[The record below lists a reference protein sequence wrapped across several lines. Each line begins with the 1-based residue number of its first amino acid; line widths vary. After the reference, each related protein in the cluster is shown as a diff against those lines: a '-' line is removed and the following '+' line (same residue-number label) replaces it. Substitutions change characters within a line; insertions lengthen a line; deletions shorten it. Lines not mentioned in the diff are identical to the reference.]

1 VIYKMEIKNGI
12 LKISTHNICIL
23 LFIIS
28 LVVLPGI
35 IMLYMGLLYL
45 TYKEKIMGAIK
56 SLIIITFR
64 GILSTAVAV
73 YAGSY
78 DTMKLFVIF
87 ILSLYILY
95 KSFDV
100 NKKVNRITVI
110 VFSIFIFCIYII
122 IASFI
127 SGSYPVT
134 SFFKIVS
141 FFITFVAVIEGI
153 YITKEKIDWLEYL
166 CKWLTILMITSFFL
180 LPFDSFKTINNN
192 FQGVFNHVN
201 VLGVIGALYISL
213 LLVKNESIVVK
224 NKLAKKVLIIMT
236 LIMQYYTLS
245 RTGLIISCI
254 CLFVNFIT
262 NTSIKKII
270 YISVIFLSCF
280 IVYTTNDTI
289 NTQINNELISFIYK
303 GNQSN
308 ILASRR
314 DIQKDSQLKYENNE
328 LLGSGFMLPFEKNV
342 RDYSLNLGK
351 NYEPSNLIWMLI
363 GDTGQIGVLLFLV
376 FTFLL
381 IINGQ
386 IKYIILVISSFGI
399 CMGEM
404 VFFSVNNFSII
415 IYTILSIYLIKKN

>member
-1 VIYKMEIKNGI
+1 MEIKNGI

-415 IYTILSIYLIKKN
+415 I

>member
-1 VIYKMEIKNGI
+1 MEIKNGI

>member
-1 VIYKMEIKNGI
+1 MEIKNGI

-64 GILSTAVAV
+64 GILST
-73 YAGSY
+73 AGSY

>member
-1 VIYKMEIKNGI
+1 
-12 LKISTHNICIL
+12 
-23 LFIIS
+23 
-28 LVVLPGI
+28 
-35 IMLYMGLLYL
+35 
-45 TYKEKIMGAIK
+45 
-56 SLIIITFR
+56 
-64 GILSTAVAV
+64 
-73 YAGSY
+73 
-78 DTMKLFVIF
+78 
-87 ILSLYILY
+87 
-95 KSFDV
+95 
-100 NKKVNRITVI
+100 
-110 VFSIFIFCIYII
+110 
-122 IASFI
+122 
-127 SGSYPVT
+127 
-134 SFFKIVS
+134 
-141 FFITFVAVIEGI
+141 
-153 YITKEKIDWLEYL
+153 
-166 CKWLTILMITSFFL
+166 MITSFFL

>member
-1 VIYKMEIKNGI
+1 MEIKNGI

-404 VFFSVNNFSII
+404 VF
-415 IYTILSIYLIKKN
+415 